1 MVVIEMNPRV
11 SRSSA
16 LASKATG
23 FPIARIAAKLAV
35 GYSLDELRNDI
46 TGSTSACFEPSI
58 DYVVVKMPRWTFEK
72 FPEADETLT
81 TQMKSV
87 GEAMA
92 IGRTFKEAF
101 QKAIRSM
108 EVKRFGLGLDRNDR
122 WLRQLRADRAFAAA
136 GTATS
141 TETKVARPTEA
152 ASADW
157 PIPEETLL
165 RKLSVPSQGR
175 LYFVRY
181 ALKMGWG
188 VERVHQAT
196 RIDRWFLRQFAE
208 LVSFEDRIMEVRS
221 PEECPHG
228 LMFEAKRNGYSDA
241 QLANAWIG
249 EISAR
254 SILRVR
260 AARKALGIEPVFK
273 LVDTCAAEFEAV
285 TPYYYS
291 TYEAPYSV
299 DGRAVLDDEARVT
312 ATPKVVILGGG
323 PNRIGQG
330 IEFDYCCCQASFAA
344 REMGLESVMINS
356 NPETVSTDYDTSD
369 LLFFEPLTLE
379 DVLNVVERLNGGGI
393 DKADRSGAVIGCIAQ
408 FGGQTPLNLAHGLVE
423 AGVPIIGTGVD
434 SIDLAED
441 RDRFKAV
448 LDELGL
454 AQPPSGIARSLEEA
468 VTEAT
473 RVGYPVLV
481 RPSYVLGG
489 RGMETCFDEAALR
502 RYMTTAVNVSDL
514 ANAPVLIDRF
524 LSDAIE
530 VDVDVV
536 ADFEP
541 AEGSRTTQVPQSS
554 PSPRAVV
561 CGVMEHIEEA
571 GIHSG
576 DSTCTVPPY
585 SLPPSLVNRIRAQA
599 RTLAERLRVR
609 GLMNVQM
616 AVKDDVIYILEVNP
630 RASRTAPFVSKAKGV
645 SWANAAAKVM
655 MGASLESLGVAEV
668 HDTGFYAVKESVF
681 PFAKFPGVDV
691 VLGPEMRSTGEVM
704 GTDRSLPVAFAKA
717 QMAAGVHLPTAGN
730 VYLSVRESD
739 RTASVEVARSL
750 ASMGFSILCSEG
762 TAQALAA
769 HSVACR
775 TVPKIATGQRPNVLD
790 LIANGEVQLIVN
802 TPTRKGGAT
811 DEGRIRAQ
819 AVRSNVPIITT
830 VAGARAAVQ
839 AIQALRAGHWQVV
852 ALQDCFPALAREP
865 AATPAS
871 REPAPMA

>member
-1 MVVIEMNPRV
+1 
-11 SRSSA
+11 
-16 LASKATG
+16 
-23 FPIARIAAKLAV
+23 
-35 GYSLDELRNDI
+35 
-46 TGSTSACFEPSI
+46 
-58 DYVVVKMPRWTFEK
+58 
-72 FPEADETLT
+72 
-81 TQMKSV
+81 
-87 GEAMA
+87 
-92 IGRTFKEAF
+92 
-101 QKAIRSM
+101 
-108 EVKRFGLGLDRNDR
+108 
-122 WLRQLRADRAFAAA
+122 
-136 GTATS
+136 
-141 TETKVARPTEA
+141 
-152 ASADW
+152 
-157 PIPEETLL
+157 
-165 RKLSVPSQGR
+165 
-175 LYFVRY
+175 
-181 ALKMGWG
+181 
-188 VERVHQAT
+188 
-196 RIDRWFLRQFAE
+196 
-208 LVSFEDRIMEVRS
+208 
-221 PEECPHG
+221 
-228 LMFEAKRNGYSDA
+228 
-241 QLANAWIG
+241 
-249 EISAR
+249 
-254 SILRVR
+254 
-260 AARKALGIEPVFK
+260 
-273 LVDTCAAEFEAV
+273 
-285 TPYYYS
+285 
-291 TYEAPYSV
+291 
-299 DGRAVLDDEARVT
+299 
-312 ATPKVVILGGG
+312 
-323 PNRIGQG
+323 
-330 IEFDYCCCQASFAA
+330 
-344 REMGLESVMINS
+344 
-356 NPETVSTDYDTSD
+356 
-369 LLFFEPLTLE
+369 
-379 DVLNVVERLNGGGI
+379 
-393 DKADRSGAVIGCIAQ
+393 
-408 FGGQTPLNLAHGLVE
+408 
-423 AGVPIIGTGVD
+423 
-434 SIDLAED
+434 
-441 RDRFKAV
+441 
-448 LDELGL
+448 
-454 AQPPSGIARSLEEA
+454 
-468 VTEAT
+468 
-473 RVGYPVLV
+473 
-481 RPSYVLGG
+481 
-489 RGMETCFDEAALR
+489 
-502 RYMTTAVNVSDL
+502 VNVSDL

-616 AVKDDVIYILEVNP
+616 AVKDEVIYILEVNP
-630 RASRTAPFVSKAKGV
+630 RASRTAPFVSKAKGI

-681 PFAKFPGVDV
+681 PVAKFPGVDV

-839 AIQALRAGHWQVV
+839 AIQALRAGRWQVV
-852 ALQDCFPALAREP
+852 ALQDCFPALARKAAP
-865 AATPAS
+865 APALPVPAS
-871 REPAPMA
+871 MT